1 MLTAEYL
8 SPYSLLTGQ
17 YLGVIRTIV
26 SNSKTAEES
35 AIEDFDVFDDLDE
48 TIVFETS
55 KQSATVKIN
64 NVVVGEVDLPV
75 SEVDVYVN
83 VANPSIPF
91 IKNPKEFI
99 HSATV
104 VANSIVTNPGESLHI
119 MIDQSHVRS
128 KYGEQD
134 AAFTIEVI
142 NVEQGEEA
150 NVESMINVES
160 YFAAIASS
168 YISKVYGVKMEQ
180 GSQDISE
187 KTKEIAEKTG
197 EKIVEGWEKT
207 KDIAGRVAEN
217 FKQGWEKTKDIAG
230 RVTEDFKQDWEK
242 FQVEAKE
249 KVKDMVL
256 TPQEKQVLQDPFV
269 KVYMKVRD
277 IIERFIQEVIT
288 FFGKLKA
295 ELSQILSK
303 IEQQVE
309 SIVKLIKDFVS
320 HYPIIVTAVA
330 TASIVGIITLIMKK
344 RAVRVAAREFASIP
358 NDKLTY
364 AVLDDIASVLIVT
377 NPTLNVKQ
385 VAKEAISIFEQ
396 AGKKG
401 INNYKKLVSKFVS
414 KEAYV
419 KVSQRKANP
428 GIIPVLV
435 GILKAATPIV
445 GAGIFGFIIGLL
457 TALNTDK
464 IVEAAKQVQDTAAN
478 VAQKSGEVVEKIGG
492 EVKQTAGDVAEKV
505 QTTGKSLIE
514 KLQQV
519 YSDTPTFAKV
529 GVAGLIG
536 VGVILVGAKI
546 LQTLRKRRI
555 VSTSMDINKVKQDVK
570 NMNNRVFAFA
580 YTGK

>member
-26 SNSKTAEES
+26 SNSKTTKES

-48 TIVFETS
+48 TIVFEAS

-99 HSATV
+99 HSAVV
-104 VANSIVTNPGESLHI
+104 VANSILTNPGESLHI

-128 KYGEQD
+128 KYGEQE

-142 NVEQGEEA
+142 NVERGEEA

-180 GSQDISE
+180 GPQENILE

-197 EKIVEGWEKT
+197 EKIVQGWEKT
-207 KDIAGRVAEN
+207 KEIAGRVAED
-217 FKQGWEKTKDIAG
+217 FKQGVEKLQAEI
-230 RVTEDFKQDWEK
+230 
-242 FQVEAKE
+242 KE
-249 KVKDMVL
+249 KAKDEVL

-269 KVYMKVRD
+269 KIYMKVRD

-288 FFGKLKA
+288 FFSKLKA

-303 IEQQVE
+303 IEPHIE
-309 SIVKLIKDFVS
+309 SMVKPIKDFVS
-320 HYPIIVTAVA
+320 HYPTVVTAVA
-330 TASIVGIITLIMKK
+330 TASIVGIIMLIMKK
-344 RAVRVAAREFASIP
+344 RAVKVAAREFASIP

-377 NPTLNVKQ
+377 NPTLDAKQ
-385 VAKEAISIFEQ
+385 VAKEAVSIFEQ

-401 INNYKKLVSKFVS
+401 INNYKKLASKFVS
-414 KEAYV
+414 KEAQV

-428 GIIPVLV
+428 GIIPALV
-435 GILKAATPIV
+435 GILKAAVPVV
-445 GAGIFGFIIGLL
+445 GASIFGFIIGLL
-457 TALNTDK
+457 TALNADK
-464 IVEAAKQVQDTAAN
+464 IVEAAKQVQDTAAAA
-478 VAQKSGEVVEKIGG
+478 VTQKSVEVVEKTDG
-492 EVKQTAGDVAEKV
+492 EIKQAAGDVAEKV
-505 QTTGKSLIE
+505 QTTGKSLVE

-519 YSDTPTFAKV
+519 YSDIPTFTKV
-529 GVAGLIG
+529 GIGVLIG
-536 VGVILVGAKI
+536 VGTILIGAKI

-555 VSTSMDINKVKQDVK
+555 VFTSVDINKVKQDVK

>member
-8 SPYSLLTGQ
+8 PPYSLLIGQ

-26 SNSKTAEES
+26 SNSKITEES

-48 TIVFETS
+48 TIVSETS

-91 IKNPKEFI
+91 IKNPKEFV
-99 HSATV
+99 HSAAV

-168 YISKVYGVKMEQ
+168 YISKVYGVKMEL
-180 GSQDISE
+180 GLQDVSE
-187 KTKEIAEKTG
+187 KTKEIVKKTG
-197 EKIVEGWEKT
+197 EKIAEG
-207 KDIAGRVAEN
+207 
-217 FKQGWEKTKDIAG
+217 
-230 RVTEDFKQDWEK
+230 WEK

-256 TPQEKQVLQDPFV
+256 TSQEKQVLQDPFV

-303 IEQQVE
+303 IEPHVE

-320 HYPIIVTAVA
+320 HHPIIVTAVA
-330 TASIVGIITLIMKK
+330 TASIVGIMTLIMKK

-385 VAKEAISIFEQ
+385 VAKEAVSIFEQ

-428 GIIPVLV
+428 GIIPALV

-464 IVEAAKQVQDTAAN
+464 IVEAAKQVQDTTAN
-478 VAQKSGEVVEKIGG
+478 VAQKSGEVVEKIDG

-519 YSDTPTFAKV
+519 YSDIPTFVKV
-529 GVAGLIG
+529 GVTGLIG
-536 VGVILVGAKI
+536 IGVILVGAKI

>member
-8 SPYSLLTGQ
+8 SPYSLLIGQ

-26 SNSKTAEES
+26 SNSKTTKES

-48 TIVFETS
+48 TIVFEAS

-99 HSATV
+99 HSAAV

-180 GSQDISE
+180 DSQNISE
-187 KTKEIAEKTG
+187 KI
-197 EKIVEGWEKT
+197 
-207 KDIAGRVAEN
+207 KDNAGRVAEN
-217 FKQGWEKTKDIAG
+217 
-230 RVTEDFKQDWEK
+230 FKQDWEK

-256 TPQEKQVLQDPFV
+256 TPEEKRVLQDPFV

-303 IEQQVE
+303 IGSQFEL
-309 SIVKLIKDFVS
+309 IVKPIKDFVS
-320 HYPIIVTAVA
+320 HYPTIVTAVA

-385 VAKEAISIFEQ
+385 VAKEAVSIFEQ

-401 INNYKKLVSKFVS
+401 INNYKKLASKFVS

-428 GIIPVLV
+428 GIIPALI
-435 GILKAATPIV
+435 GILKAATPVV

-464 IVEAAKQVQDTAAN
+464 MVEAAKQVQDTAAN
-478 VAQKSGEVVEKIGG
+478 VGQKSGEVVEKI
-492 EVKQTAGDVAEKV
+492 GDVAEKV

-519 YSDTPTFAKV
+519 YSDIPTLAKV
-529 GVAGLIG
+529 GVAGLVGI
-536 VGVILVGAKI
+536 GVILVGAKI

-580 YTGK
+580 YTSK

>member
-26 SNSKTAEES
+26 SNSKTTKES
-35 AIEDFDVFDDLDE
+35 AVEDFDVFNDLDE
-48 TIVFETS
+48 TIVFEAS

-99 HSATV
+99 HSAAV

-197 EKIVEGWEKT
+197 EKTVEGWEKT
-207 KDIAGRVAEN
+207 KGIAGRVAED
-217 FKQGWEKTKDIAG
+217 FKQGWEKL
-230 RVTEDFKQDWEK
+230 
-242 FQVEAKE
+242 QVEAKE

-256 TPQEKQVLQDPFV
+256 TPEEKQVLQDPFV

-303 IEQQVE
+303 IEPQVE

-320 HYPIIVTAVA
+320 HYPTIVTAVA

-377 NPTLNVKQ
+377 NPTLDVKQ
-385 VAKEAISIFEQ
+385 VAKEAVSIFEQ

-401 INNYKKLVSKFVS
+401 INNYKKLASKFVS

-428 GIIPVLV
+428 GIIPALV
-435 GILKAATPIV
+435 GILKAVTPVV

-478 VAQKSGEVVEKIGG
+478 VEQKSGEVVEKIGG
-492 EVKQTAGDVAEKV
+492 EVKQTVGDVAEKV
-505 QTTGKSLIE
+505 QTTGKSLVE

-519 YSDTPTFAKV
+519 YSDIPTFAKV

-536 VGVILVGAKI
+536 VSVILVGAKI

>member
-1 MLTAEYL
+1 MLTTEYL
-8 SPYSLLTGQ
+8 SPYSLLIGQ

-26 SNSKTAEES
+26 SNSKTTKES

-99 HSATV
+99 HSAAV

-142 NVEQGEEA
+142 NVEQGEET

-180 GSQDISE
+180 DSQNILE

-197 EKIVEGWEKT
+197 EKTWNMT
-207 KDIAGRVAEN
+207 KDIAEKTGEKIV
-217 FKQGWEKTKDIAG
+217 KGWETTRDIAG
-230 RVTEDFKQDWEK
+230 KASENLKRVWNISQDETK
-242 FQVEAKE
+242 RI
-249 KVKDMVL
+249 VKDKLL
-256 TPQEKQVLQDPFV
+256 TPEEKRILQDPFV

-277 IIERFIQEVIT
+277 FIERFIQEVIT
-288 FFGKLKA
+288 LFSKLKA

-303 IEQQVE
+303 IEPHVE
-309 SIVKLIKDFVS
+309 PIIKPIKDFVS
-320 HYPIIVTAVA
+320 HYPTIVTAVA
-330 TASIVGIITLIMKK
+330 TASIVGIIILIMKK

-358 NDKLTY
+358 DDKLTY

-385 VAKEAISIFEQ
+385 VAKEAVSIFEQ

-401 INNYKKLVSKFVS
+401 INNYKKLASKFVS
-414 KEAYV
+414 KEAYA

-428 GIIPVLV
+428 GIIPALI
-435 GILKAATPIV
+435 GILKAATPVV

-457 TALNTDK
+457 TALNINK
-464 IVEAAKQVQDTAAN
+464 VVETAKQVQDTAAN
-478 VAQKSGEVVEKIGG
+478 IEQKSG

-505 QTTGKSLIE
+505 QTTGKSLVE

-519 YSDTPTFAKV
+519 YSDIPTFAKV
-529 GVAGLIG
+529 GIAGLIG

-555 VSTSMDINKVKQDVK
+555 VSTSVDINKVKQDVK

>member
-26 SNSKTAEES
+26 SNSKTTKES
-35 AIEDFDVFDDLDE
+35 AVEDFDVFNDLDE
-48 TIVFETS
+48 TIVFEAS

-99 HSATV
+99 HSAAV

-160 YFAAIASS
+160 YFAAVTSS
-168 YISKVYGVKMEQ
+168 YIPKVYGVKMEQ
-180 GSQDISE
+180 NILE

-207 KDIAGRVAEN
+207 KGIAGIVA
-217 FKQGWEKTKDIAG
+217 
-230 RVTEDFKQDWEK
+230 EDFKQRWEK
-242 FQVEAKE
+242 LQVEAKE

-256 TPQEKQVLQDPFV
+256 TPEEKQVLQDPFV

-303 IEQQVE
+303 IEPQVE

-320 HYPIIVTAVA
+320 HYPTIVIAVA

-377 NPTLNVKQ
+377 NPTLDVKQ
-385 VAKEAISIFEQ
+385 VAKEAVSIFEQ

-401 INNYKKLVSKFVS
+401 INNYKKLASKFVS

-428 GIIPVLV
+428 GIIPALV
-435 GILKAATPIV
+435 GILKAVTPVV

-478 VAQKSGEVVEKIGG
+478 VEQKSGEVVEKIGD
-492 EVKQTAGDVAEKV
+492 EAKQTVGDVAEKV
-505 QTTGKSLIE
+505 QTTGKSLVE

-519 YSDTPTFAKV
+519 YSDIPTFAKV

>member
-26 SNSKTAEES
+26 SNSKTTKES
-35 AIEDFDVFDDLDE
+35 AVEDFDVFNDLDE
-48 TIVFETS
+48 TIVFEAS

-99 HSATV
+99 HSAAV

-160 YFAAIASS
+160 YFAAVTSS

-180 GSQDISE
+180 NILE

-197 EKIVEGWEKT
+197 EKTVEGWEKT
-207 KDIAGRVAEN
+207 KGIAGIVA
-217 FKQGWEKTKDIAG
+217 
-230 RVTEDFKQDWEK
+230 EDFKQRWEK
-242 FQVEAKE
+242 LQVEAKE

-256 TPQEKQVLQDPFV
+256 TPEEKQVLQDPFV

-303 IEQQVE
+303 IEPQVE

-320 HYPIIVTAVA
+320 HYPTIVIAVA

-377 NPTLNVKQ
+377 NPTLDVKQ
-385 VAKEAISIFEQ
+385 VAKEAVSIFEQ

-401 INNYKKLVSKFVS
+401 INNYKKLASKFVS

-428 GIIPVLV
+428 GIIPALV
-435 GILKAATPIV
+435 GILKAVTPVV

-457 TALNTDK
+457 TALNIDK

-478 VAQKSGEVVEKIGG
+478 VEQKSGEVGEKI
-492 EVKQTAGDVAEKV
+492 GDVAEKV
-505 QTTGKSLIE
+505 QTTGKSLVE

-519 YSDTPTFAKV
+519 YSDIPTFAKV

>member
-26 SNSKTAEES
+26 SNSKTTEES

-48 TIVFETS
+48 TIVFEAS

-99 HSATV
+99 HSAAV

-134 AAFTIEVI
+134 VAFTIEVI

-197 EKIVEGWEKT
+197 EKIVEAWEKT
-207 KDIAGRVAEN
+207 KDIAGRVAEDI
-217 FKQGWEKTKDIAG
+217 KQGWG
-230 RVTEDFKQDWEK
+230 K

-269 KVYMKVRD
+269 KVYIKVRD

-303 IEQQVE
+303 IEPQVE
-309 SIVKLIKDFVS
+309 SIVKPIKDLVS

-385 VAKEAISIFEQ
+385 VAKEAVSIFEQ

-419 KVSQRKANP
+419 KVSQKKANP
-428 GIIPVLV
+428 GIIPVLI
-435 GILKAATPIV
+435 GILKAATPVV
-445 GAGIFGFIIGLL
+445 GASLFGFIIGLL

-464 IVEAAKQVQDTAAN
+464 IVEAAKQVQDTADN

-519 YSDTPTFAKV
+519 YSDIPTFAKV
-529 GVAGLIG
+529 GVAGLVG

-570 NMNNRVFAFA
+570 NMNNRVFVFA
-580 YTGK
+580 YANK

>member
-8 SPYSLLTGQ
+8 PPYSLLTGQ

-26 SNSKTAEES
+26 SNSKTIKES

-48 TIVFETS
+48 TIVFEAS

-75 SEVDVYVN
+75 SEVDVHVN
-83 VANPSIPF
+83 VASPSIPF

-119 MIDQSHVRS
+119 MIDHSHVRS

-180 GSQDISE
+180 GPQDIWE

-197 EKIVEGWEKT
+197 QKIAEGWEKT
-207 KDIAGRVAEN
+207 KDIAGRVAE
-217 FKQGWEKTKDIAG
+217 D
-230 RVTEDFKQDWEK
+230 VKQDFEK
-242 FQVEAKE
+242 FQFALKE
-249 KVKDMVL
+249 KTRDAVL
-256 TPQEKQVLQDPFV
+256 TPAEKQILQDPFV
-269 KVYMKVRD
+269 KIYLKVRD

-288 FFGKLKA
+288 LFGKLKA

-303 IEQQVE
+303 IEPHVE
-309 SIVKLIKDFVS
+309 PMVKPIKDFVS
-320 HYPIIVTAVA
+320 HYPAITIAVA
-330 TASIVGIITLIMKK
+330 TASIVGIIMLIMKK

-364 AVLDDIASVLIVT
+364 AVLDDIAGVLIVT
-377 NPTLNVKQ
+377 NPTLDVKQ
-385 VAKEAISIFEQ
+385 VAKEAVSIFEQ

-401 INNYKKLVSKFVS
+401 INNYKKLASKFVS
-414 KEAYV
+414 KEAHV

-428 GIIPVLV
+428 GIIPALI
-435 GILKAATPIV
+435 GILKAAVPVV

-464 IVEAAKQVQDTAAN
+464 IVEAAKQVQDTTAD
-478 VAQKSGEVVEKIGG
+478 VAQKSVEVVEKTAG
-492 EVKQTAGDVAEKV
+492 EVKQTVGDVAEKV

-519 YSDTPTFAKV
+519 YSDTPTFAKIGI
-529 GVAGLIG
+529 GVLIG
-536 VGVILVGAKI
+536 AGVILVGAKI
-546 LQTLRKRRI
+546 LQMLRKRRI
-555 VSTSMDINKVKQDVK
+555 VSSVDINKVMQDVK

>member
-1 MLTAEYL
+1 MLTTEYL

-26 SNSKTAEES
+26 SNSKTTKES

-48 TIVFETS
+48 TIVFEAS

-99 HSATV
+99 HSAAV

-207 KDIAGRVAEN
+207 KGIAGRVA
-217 FKQGWEKTKDIAG
+217 
-230 RVTEDFKQDWEK
+230 EDFKQDWEK

-256 TPQEKQVLQDPFV
+256 TPEEKQVLQDPFV
-269 KVYMKVRD
+269 KVYVKVRD

-303 IEQQVE
+303 IEPQVE

-320 HYPIIVTAVA
+320 HYPTIVTAVA

-344 RAVRVAAREFASIP
+344 RAVRVAAREFASIS

-364 AVLDDIASVLIVT
+364 AVLDDITSVLIVT
-377 NPTLNVKQ
+377 NPTLDVKQ
-385 VAKEAISIFEQ
+385 VAKEAVSIFEQ

-401 INNYKKLVSKFVS
+401 INNYKKLASKFVS

-428 GIIPVLV
+428 GIIPALV
-435 GILKAATPIV
+435 GILKAVTPVV

-478 VAQKSGEVVEKIGG
+478 VEQKSGEVVEKIGG
-492 EVKQTAGDVAEKV
+492 EVKQTVGDVAEKV
-505 QTTGKSLIE
+505 QTTGKSLVE

-519 YSDTPTFAKV
+519 YSDIPTFAKV
-529 GVAGLIG
+529 GIAGLIG
-536 VGVILVGAKI
+536 IGVILVGAKI

-570 NMNNRVFAFA
+570 NMNNRVFTFA

>member
-1 MLTAEYL
+1 MLTIEYL
-8 SPYSLLTGQ
+8 SPYSLLIGQ

-26 SNSKTAEES
+26 SNSKTTKES
-35 AIEDFDVFDDLDE
+35 AIEDFDLFDDLDE
-48 TIVFETS
+48 TIVFEAS
-55 KQSATVKIN
+55 KQSARVKIN
-64 NVVVGEVDLPV
+64 NVVIGEVDLPV

-91 IKNPKEFI
+91 IKNPKEFT
-99 HSATV
+99 HSAVV

-128 KYGEQD
+128 KYGEQE

-142 NVEQGEEA
+142 DVEQGEEA
-150 NVESMINVES
+150 NVESITNVES

-180 GSQDISE
+180 DSQT
-187 KTKEIAEKTG
+187 TKQTAEKTG
-197 EKIVEGWEKT
+197 EEIVEGSEET
-207 KDIAGRVAEN
+207 KGIVSRV
-217 FKQGWEKTKDIAG
+217 I
-230 RVTEDFKQDWEK
+230 EDFKQDWER
-242 FQVEAKE
+242 FLVEAKE

-256 TPQEKQVLQDPFV
+256 TPEEKRILQDPFV

-295 ELSQILSK
+295 ELTQILSK
-303 IEQQVE
+303 IEPQVE
-309 SIVKLIKDFVS
+309 SIAKLIKDFVS
-320 HYPIIVTAVA
+320 HHPIIVTAVA
-330 TASIVGIITLIMKK
+330 TASIVGIMMLIMKK
-344 RAVRVAAREFASIP
+344 RAVRIAAREFASIP

-364 AVLDDIASVLIVT
+364 AALDDIASVLIVT
-377 NPTLNVKQ
+377 NPTLDVKQ
-385 VAKEAISIFEQ
+385 VAKEAVSIFEQ

-428 GIIPVLV
+428 GIIPALV
-435 GILKAATPIV
+435 GILKAAIPVV

-464 IVEAAKQVQDTAAN
+464 IVEAAKQVRNAAAN
-478 VAQKSGEVVEKIGG
+478 VEQKSGEVVEKFGS
-492 EVKQTAGDVAEKV
+492 EVKHTVGNVAEKV

-519 YSDTPTFAKV
+519 YSDIPTFAKV

-536 VGVILVGAKI
+536 IGVILVGVKI
-546 LQTLRKRRI
+546 LQMLRKRRI

-580 YTGK
+580 YANK

>member
-1 MLTAEYL
+1 MLTTEYL

-26 SNSKTAEES
+26 SNSKTTKES

-48 TIVFETS
+48 TIVFEAS

-99 HSATV
+99 HSAAV
-104 VANSIVTNPGESLHI
+104 VANSIVTNPGESLYI

-187 KTKEIAEKTG
+187 KTKETAEKIG

-207 KDIAGRVAEN
+207 KGIAGRVAEDI
-217 FKQGWEKTKDIAG
+217 KQG
-230 RVTEDFKQDWEK
+230 WEK

-256 TPQEKQVLQDPFV
+256 TPEEKQVLQDPFV

-303 IEQQVE
+303 IEPHVE
-309 SIVKLIKDFVS
+309 PIVKPIKDFVS
-320 HYPIIVTAVA
+320 HYPIITTAVA
-330 TASIVGIITLIMKK
+330 TASIVGIIMLIMKK
-344 RAVRVAAREFASIP
+344 RAVRAAAREFASIP

-377 NPTLNVKQ
+377 NPTLDVKQ
-385 VAKEAISIFEQ
+385 VAKEAVSIFEQ

-428 GIIPVLV
+428 GIIPALV
-435 GILKAATPIV
+435 GILKAATPVV

-478 VAQKSGEVVEKIGG
+478 VEQKSGEVVEKIGG
-492 EVKQTAGDVAEKV
+492 E
-505 QTTGKSLIE
+505 
-514 KLQQV
+514 
-519 YSDTPTFAKV
+519 
-529 GVAGLIG
+529 
-536 VGVILVGAKI
+536 LV
-546 LQTLRKRRI
+546 
-555 VSTSMDINKVKQDVK
+555 M
-570 NMNNRVFAFA
+570 
-580 YTGK
+580 

>member
-1 MLTAEYL
+1 MLTTEYL

-26 SNSKTAEES
+26 SNSKTTKES

-48 TIVFETS
+48 TIVFEAS

-75 SEVDVYVN
+75 SEVDVHVN

-99 HSATV
+99 HSAAV

-180 GSQDISE
+180 GPQDTWE

-197 EKIVEGWEKT
+197 EKNVE
-207 KDIAGRVAEN
+207 
-217 FKQGWEKTKDIAG
+217 GWEKTKDIAG
-230 RVTEDFKQDWEK
+230 RVTEDFKQGLEK

-256 TPQEKQVLQDPFV
+256 TPEEKQVLQDPFV
-269 KVYMKVRD
+269 KIYVKVRD

-303 IEQQVE
+303 IEPQVE
-309 SIVKLIKDFVS
+309 PIVKLIKDFIS
-320 HYPIIVTAVA
+320 HYPTVVTAVA
-330 TASIVGIITLIMKK
+330 TASLVGIIMLIMKK

-385 VAKEAISIFEQ
+385 VAKETVSIFEQ
-396 AGKKG
+396 VGKKG
-401 INNYKKLVSKFVS
+401 INNYKKLASKFVS
-414 KEAYV
+414 KEADV
-419 KVSQRKANP
+419 NVSQRKANP
-428 GIIPVLV
+428 GVIPALV

-445 GAGIFGFIIGLL
+445 GAGIFGFVVGLL
-457 TALNTDK
+457 TALNIDK
-464 IVEAAKQVQDTAAN
+464 IVEAAKQIPDTVAAG
-478 VAQKSGEVVEKIGG
+478 AQKSGEVVKKIDG
-492 EVKQTAGDVAEKV
+492 EVKQSAGDVAEKV

-519 YSDTPTFAKV
+519 YSDIPTFAKV
-529 GVAGLIG
+529 GIVVLIG
-536 VGVILVGAKI
+536 AGVILVGAKI

-555 VSTSMDINKVKQDVK
+555 ASTSVDINKVKQDVK

>member
-8 SPYSLLTGQ
+8 SPYSLLAGQ

-26 SNSKTAEES
+26 SNSKTTKES

-48 TIVFETS
+48 TIVFEAS

-75 SEVDVYVN
+75 SEVDVHVN

-99 HSATV
+99 HSAAV

-180 GSQDISE
+180 APQDIWE

-197 EKIVEGWEKT
+197 EKIVEGLEKTKEIAGRVAEDFKHGLEKT
-207 KDIAGRVAEN
+207 KDIAGRVAE
-217 FKQGWEKTKDIAG
+217 
-230 RVTEDFKQDWEK
+230 DFKHGSEK
-242 FQVEAKE
+242 FQVEFKE
-249 KVKDMVL
+249 KAKDEIL
-256 TPQEKQVLQDPFV
+256 TPAEKQVLQDPFV
-269 KVYMKVRD
+269 KIYMKVRD

-303 IEQQVE
+303 IEPNVE
-309 SIVKLIKDFVS
+309 PMVKPIKDFVS
-320 HYPIIVTAVA
+320 HYPAVTTAVA
-330 TASIVGIITLIMKK
+330 TASIVGITMLIMKK

-377 NPTLNVKQ
+377 NPTLDVKQ
-385 VAKEAISIFEQ
+385 VAKEAVSIFEQ

-401 INNYKKLVSKFVS
+401 INNYKKLASKFVS
-414 KEAYV
+414 KEAHI
-419 KVSQRKANP
+419 KVNLRKANP
-428 GIIPVLV
+428 GIIPALV
-435 GILKAATPIV
+435 GILKAAAPVI

-464 IVEAAKQVQDTAAN
+464 IVEAAKQVQDTAAD
-478 VAQKSGEVVEKIGG
+478 VTQKSGEVVEKAAG

-505 QTTGKSLIE
+505 QTTGKSLVE

-519 YSDTPTFAKV
+519 YSDIPTFTKV
-529 GVAGLIG
+529 GIGVLIG

-546 LQTLRKRRI
+546 LETLRKRRTA
-555 VSTSMDINKVKQDVK
+555 STSVDINKVKQDVK

-580 YTGK
+580 YAGK

>member
-1 MLTAEYL
+1 MLTTEYL
-8 SPYSLLTGQ
+8 PPYSLLIGQ

-26 SNSKTAEES
+26 SNSKTTKES
-35 AIEDFDVFDDLDE
+35 AIEDFDIFDDLDG
-48 TIVFETS
+48 IIAFEAS

-99 HSATV
+99 HSAAV
-104 VANSIVTNPGESLHI
+104 IANSIVTNPGESLHI

-128 KYGEQD
+128 KYGEQE

-150 NVESMINVES
+150 IVES

-180 GSQDISE
+180 GSQNISE

-197 EKIVEGWEKT
+197 EKNVEGWEKT
-207 KDIAGRVAEN
+207 KGIASRVAEE
-217 FKQGWEKTKDIAG
+217 FE
-230 RVTEDFKQDWEK
+230 QDWEK

-256 TPQEKQVLQDPFV
+256 TSEEKRILQDPFV

-288 FFGKLKA
+288 FFSKLKA

-303 IEQQVE
+303 IEPQVE
-309 SIVKLIKDFVS
+309 PIVKPIKDFVS
-320 HYPIIVTAVA
+320 HYPSITTAVA
-330 TASIVGIITLIMKK
+330 TASIVGIIMLIMKK

-377 NPTLNVKQ
+377 NPTLNVKR
-385 VAKEAISIFEQ
+385 VAKEAVSIFEQ

-414 KEAYV
+414 KEASV

-428 GIIPVLV
+428 GIIPALV
-435 GILKAATPIV
+435 GILKAATPVV

-457 TALNTDK
+457 AALNTDK
-464 IVEAAKQVQDTAAN
+464 IVEAAKQVRDTVAN
-478 VAQKSGEVVEKIGG
+478 IEQKSGEVVEKIGDD
-492 EVKQTAGDVAEKV
+492 VKQTVGDVAEKV

-519 YSDTPTFAKV
+519 YHDIPTFAKV

-536 VGVILVGAKI
+536 IGVILVGAKI
-546 LQTLRKRRI
+546 LQTLRKRRS

-580 YTGK
+580 YASR

>member
-26 SNSKTAEES
+26 SNSKTTKES
-35 AIEDFDVFDDLDE
+35 AVEDFDVFNDLDE
-48 TIVFETS
+48 TIVFEAS

-99 HSATV
+99 HSAAV

-160 YFAAIASS
+160 YFAAVTSS

-180 GSQDISE
+180 NILE

-197 EKIVEGWEKT
+197 EKIVQGWEKT
-207 KDIAGRVAEN
+207 KGIAGRVAED
-217 FKQGWEKTKDIAG
+217 FKQGLEKLQA
-230 RVTEDFKQDWEK
+230 
-242 FQVEAKE
+242 EAKE

-256 TPQEKQVLQDPFV
+256 TPEEKQVLQDPFV

-303 IEQQVE
+303 IEPQVE

-320 HYPIIVTAVA
+320 HYPTIVIAVA

-377 NPTLNVKQ
+377 NPTLDVKQ
-385 VAKEAISIFEQ
+385 VAKEAVSIFEQ

-401 INNYKKLVSKFVS
+401 INNYKKLASKFVS

-428 GIIPVLV
+428 GIIPALV
-435 GILKAATPIV
+435 GILKAVTPVV

-478 VAQKSGEVVEKIGG
+478 VEQKSGEVVEKIGG
-492 EVKQTAGDVAEKV
+492 EVKQTVGDVAEKV
-505 QTTGKSLIE
+505 QTTGKSLVE

-519 YSDTPTFAKV
+519 YSDIPTFAKV

>member
-1 MLTAEYL
+1 MLTTEYL

-26 SNSKTAEES
+26 SNSKTTKES

-48 TIVFETS
+48 TIVFEAS

-187 KTKEIAEKTG
+187 KTKETAEKTG

-207 KDIAGRVAEN
+207 KGIAGRVAEDL
-217 FKQGWEKTKDIAG
+217 KQG
-230 RVTEDFKQDWEK
+230 WEK

-256 TPQEKQVLQDPFV
+256 TPEEKRVLQDPFV

-303 IEQQVE
+303 IEPQVE

-377 NPTLNVKQ
+377 NPTLDVKQ
-385 VAKEAISIFEQ
+385 VAKEAVSIFEQ

-401 INNYKKLVSKFVS
+401 INNYKKLASKFVS

-428 GIIPVLV
+428 GIIPALV
-435 GILKAATPIV
+435 GILKAVTPVV

-478 VAQKSGEVVEKIGG
+478 VEQKSGEVVEKIGG

-505 QTTGKSLIE
+505 QTTGKSLVE

-519 YSDTPTFAKV
+519 YSDIPTFAKV

>member
-26 SNSKTAEES
+26 SNSKTTKES
-35 AIEDFDVFDDLDE
+35 AVEDFDVFNDLDE
-48 TIVFETS
+48 TIVFEAS

-99 HSATV
+99 HSAAV

-207 KDIAGRVAEN
+207 KGIAGRVAED
-217 FKQGWEKTKDIAG
+217 FKQGWEKL
-230 RVTEDFKQDWEK
+230 
-242 FQVEAKE
+242 QVEAKE

-256 TPQEKQVLQDPFV
+256 TPEEKQVLQDPFV

-303 IEQQVE
+303 IEPQVE

-320 HYPIIVTAVA
+320 HYPTIVTAVA

-377 NPTLNVKQ
+377 NPTLDVKQ
-385 VAKEAISIFEQ
+385 VAKEAVSIFEQ

-401 INNYKKLVSKFVS
+401 INNYKKLASKFVS

-428 GIIPVLV
+428 GIIPALV
-435 GILKAATPIV
+435 GILKAVTPVV

-478 VAQKSGEVVEKIGG
+478 VEQKSGEVVEKIGG
-492 EVKQTAGDVAEKV
+492 EVKQTVGDVAEKV
-505 QTTGKSLIE
+505 QTTGKSLVE

-519 YSDTPTFAKV
+519 YSDIPTFAKV

>member
-1 MLTAEYL
+1 MLTIEYL

-26 SNSKTAEES
+26 SNNKTTKES
-35 AIEDFDVFDDLDE
+35 AIEDFDIFDDLDE
-48 TIVFETS
+48 TIVFEAS

-99 HSATV
+99 HSAAV
-104 VANSIVTNPGESLHI
+104 IANSIVTNPGESLHI

-128 KYGEQD
+128 KYGEQE

-142 NVEQGEEA
+142 NVEQGEKA

-160 YFAAIASS
+160 YFTAIASS

-180 GSQDISE
+180 NILE
-187 KTKEIAEKTG
+187 KTKEIAEKTR
-197 EKIVEGWEKT
+197 EKIVEGWEKL
-207 KDIAGRVAEN
+207 
-217 FKQGWEKTKDIAG
+217 
-230 RVTEDFKQDWEK
+230 
-242 FQVEAKE
+242 QVEAKE

-256 TPQEKQVLQDPFV
+256 TTEEKRILQDPFV
-269 KVYMKVRD
+269 KVYMKIRD

-303 IEQQVE
+303 IESQVE
-309 SIVKLIKDFVS
+309 SIVKPIKDFVS

-344 RAVRVAAREFASIP
+344 IAVRVAAREFASIP

-377 NPTLNVKQ
+377 NPTLDVKQ
-385 VAKEAISIFEQ
+385 VAKEAVSIFEQ

-401 INNYKKLVSKFVS
+401 INNYKKLASKFVS
-414 KEAYV
+414 KEASV

-428 GIIPVLV
+428 GIIPALV
-435 GILKAATPIV
+435 GILKAATPVV

-457 TALNTDK
+457 TVLNTDK

-478 VAQKSGEVVEKIGG
+478 IEQKSGEVVEKIGG

-519 YSDTPTFAKV
+519 YSDIPTFAKV

-580 YTGK
+580 YASK

>member
-26 SNSKTAEES
+26 SNSKTTKES
-35 AIEDFDVFDDLDE
+35 AVEDFDVFNDLDE
-48 TIVFETS
+48 TIVFEAS

-99 HSATV
+99 HSAAV

-197 EKIVEGWEKT
+197 EKIVQGWEKT
-207 KDIAGRVAEN
+207 KGIAGRVAED
-217 FKQGWEKTKDIAG
+217 FKQGLEKLQA
-230 RVTEDFKQDWEK
+230 
-242 FQVEAKE
+242 EAKE

-256 TPQEKQVLQDPFV
+256 TPEEKQVLQDPFV

-303 IEQQVE
+303 IEPQVE

-320 HYPIIVTAVA
+320 HYPTIVIAVA
-330 TASIVGIITLIMKK
+330 TASIIGIITLIMKK

-377 NPTLNVKQ
+377 NPTLDVKQ
-385 VAKEAISIFEQ
+385 VAKEAVSIFEQ

-401 INNYKKLVSKFVS
+401 INNYKKLASKFVS

-428 GIIPVLV
+428 GIIPALV
-435 GILKAATPIV
+435 GILKAVTPVV

-457 TALNTDK
+457 TALNIDK

-478 VAQKSGEVVEKIGG
+478 VEQKSGEVGEKI
-492 EVKQTAGDVAEKV
+492 GDVAEKV
-505 QTTGKSLIE
+505 QTTGKSLVE

-519 YSDTPTFAKV
+519 YSDIPTFAKV

>member
-8 SPYSLLTGQ
+8 PPYSLLVGQ

-26 SNSKTAEES
+26 SNSKTTKES

-48 TIVFETS
+48 TIVFEAS

-75 SEVDVYVN
+75 SEVDVHVN

-99 HSATV
+99 HSAAV

-142 NVEQGEEA
+142 NVEQDEEA

-180 GSQDISE
+180 APQDIWE

-197 EKIVEGWEKT
+197 EKIVEGLEKT
-207 KDIAGRVAEN
+207 KEIAGRVAED
-217 FKQGWEKTKDIAG
+217 FKHGWEKS
-230 RVTEDFKQDWEK
+230 
-242 FQVEAKE
+242 QVEFKE
-249 KVKDMVL
+249 KAKDVIL
-256 TPQEKQVLQDPFV
+256 TPAEKQVLQDPFV
-269 KVYMKVRD
+269 KIYMKVRD

-303 IEQQVE
+303 IEPNVE
-309 SIVKLIKDFVS
+309 AMVKPIKDFVS
-320 HYPIIVTAVA
+320 HYPAVTTAVA
-330 TASIVGIITLIMKK
+330 TASIVGITMLIMKK

-377 NPTLNVKQ
+377 NPTLDVKQ
-385 VAKEAISIFEQ
+385 VAKEAVSIFEQ

-401 INNYKKLVSKFVS
+401 INNYKKLASKFVS
-414 KEAYV
+414 KEAHI

-428 GIIPVLV
+428 GIIPALV
-435 GILKAATPIV
+435 GILKAAAPIT
-445 GAGIFGFIIGLL
+445 GAGIFGFVIGLL

-464 IVEAAKQVQDTAAN
+464 IVEAAKQVQDTAAD
-478 VAQKSGEVVEKIGG
+478 VAQKSGEVVEKAAG

-505 QTTGKSLIE
+505 QTTGKSLVE

-519 YSDTPTFAKV
+519 YSDIPTFTKV
-529 GVAGLIG
+529 GIGVLIG

-546 LQTLRKRRI
+546 LEMLRKRRTAF
-555 VSTSMDINKVKQDVK
+555 TSVDINKVKQDVK

-580 YTGK
+580 YAGK

>member
-26 SNSKTAEES
+26 SNSKTTKES
-35 AIEDFDVFDDLDE
+35 AVEDFDVFNDLDE
-48 TIVFETS
+48 TIVFEAS

-99 HSATV
+99 HSAAV

-160 YFAAIASS
+160 YFAAVTSS

-180 GSQDISE
+180 NILE
-187 KTKEIAEKTG
+187 KTKEKIAENL
-197 EKIVEGWEKT
+197 EKL
-207 KDIAGRVAEN
+207 
-217 FKQGWEKTKDIAG
+217 
-230 RVTEDFKQDWEK
+230 
-242 FQVEAKE
+242 QVEAKE

-256 TPQEKQVLQDPFV
+256 TPEEKQVLQDPFV

-303 IEQQVE
+303 IEPQVE

-320 HYPIIVTAVA
+320 HYPTIVIAVA

-377 NPTLNVKQ
+377 NPTLDVKQ
-385 VAKEAISIFEQ
+385 VAKEAVSIFEQ

-401 INNYKKLVSKFVS
+401 INNYKKLASKFVS

-428 GIIPVLV
+428 GIIPALV
-435 GILKAATPIV
+435 GILKAVTPVV

-457 TALNTDK
+457 TALNIDK

-478 VAQKSGEVVEKIGG
+478 VEQKSGEVVEKI
-492 EVKQTAGDVAEKV
+492 GDVAEKV
-505 QTTGKSLIE
+505 QTTGKSLVE

-519 YSDTPTFAKV
+519 YSDIPTFAKV

>member
-1 MLTAEYL
+1 MLTTEYL

-26 SNSKTAEES
+26 SNSKTTKES
-35 AIEDFDVFDDLDE
+35 AIEDFDIFDDLDE
-48 TIVFETS
+48 TIVFEAS

-64 NVVVGEVDLPV
+64 NVVIGEVDLPV

-142 NVEQGEEA
+142 NVEQSEEA

-160 YFAAIASS
+160 YFAAITSS

-180 GSQDISE
+180 SSQDISE
-187 KTKEIAEKTG
+187 KTKELAEKTR
-197 EKIVEGWEKT
+197 EKIVEGWEKL
-207 KDIAGRVAEN
+207 
-217 FKQGWEKTKDIAG
+217 
-230 RVTEDFKQDWEK
+230 
-242 FQVEAKE
+242 QVEAKE

-256 TPQEKQVLQDPFV
+256 TSEEKRVLQDPFV

-288 FFGKLKA
+288 LFGKLKA

-303 IEQQVE
+303 IEPQVE

-320 HYPIIVTAVA
+320 HYPAIATAVA
-330 TASIVGIITLIMKK
+330 TASIVGIIMLIMKK

-377 NPTLNVKQ
+377 NPTLDTKQ

-401 INNYKKLVSKFVS
+401 INNYKKLASKFVS

-428 GIIPVLV
+428 GIIPALV
-435 GILKAATPIV
+435 GILKAATPVV

-464 IVEAAKQVQDTAAN
+464 IVEAAKQVQDTVAN
-478 VAQKSGEVVEKIGG
+478 VEQKSGEVVEKIGG

-505 QTTGKSLIE
+505 QTTGKSLVE

-519 YSDTPTFAKV
+519 YSDIPTFAKV

-555 VSTSMDINKVKQDVK
+555 ISTSIDINKVKQDVK

>member
-8 SPYSLLTGQ
+8 LPYSLLTGQ

-26 SNSKTAEES
+26 SNSKTTKES

-48 TIVFETS
+48 TIVFEAS

-75 SEVDVYVN
+75 SEVDIHVN
-83 VANPSIPF
+83 VAKPSIPF

-99 HSATV
+99 HSAAV
-104 VANSIVTNPGESLHI
+104 VASSIVTNPGESLHI
-119 MIDQSHVRS
+119 MIDQSHARS

-142 NVEQGEEA
+142 NVEQGEET

-180 GSQDISE
+180 GPQDIWE

-207 KDIAGRVAEN
+207 KDIAGRVAED
-217 FKQGWEKTKDIAG
+217 FKQGL
-230 RVTEDFKQDWEK
+230 EK
-242 FQVEAKE
+242 FQKE
-249 KVKDMVL
+249 KAKDEVPEPAEKKVLRDL
-256 TPQEKQVLQDPFV
+256 TPEEKQALQDPFV
-269 KVYMKVRD
+269 KIYMKVRD

-303 IEQQVE
+303 IEPHVE
-309 SIVKLIKDFVS
+309 PMVKPIKDFVS
-320 HYPIIVTAVA
+320 HYPTVVTAVA
-330 TASIVGIITLIMKK
+330 TASIVGIIMLIMKK

-358 NDKLTY
+358 SDKLTY

-377 NPTLNVKQ
+377 NPTLDVKQ
-385 VAKEAISIFEQ
+385 VAKEAVSIFEQ

-401 INNYKKLVSKFVS
+401 INNYKKLASKFVS
-414 KEAYV
+414 KEAQV

-428 GIIPVLV
+428 GIIPALL
-435 GILKAATPIV
+435 GILRAAAPIV
-445 GAGIFGFIIGLL
+445 GAGIFGFIIGML

-464 IVEAAKQVQDTAAN
+464 IVEAAKQVQDTATD
-478 VAQKSGEVVEKIGG
+478 VAQKSVEVVEKPAG
-492 EVKQTAGDVAEKV
+492 TAGNVAEKV
-505 QTTGKSLIE
+505 QTTGKSLVE

-529 GVAGLIG
+529 GIGVLIG
-536 VGVILVGAKI
+536 AGVILVGAKI

-555 VSTSMDINKVKQDVK
+555 VTSVDINKVNQDSK

-580 YTGK
+580 YAGK

>member
-8 SPYSLLTGQ
+8 PPYSLLIGQ

-26 SNSKTAEES
+26 SNSKTTKES
-35 AIEDFDVFDDLDE
+35 AIEDFDLFDDLDE
-48 TIVFETS
+48 IMVFEAS

-75 SEVDVYVN
+75 SEVSVYVN
-83 VANPSIPF
+83 VVNPSIPF
-91 IKNPKEFI
+91 IKNPKEFT
-99 HSATV
+99 HSAAV
-104 VANSIVTNPGESLHI
+104 VANSIVANPGESLHI

-134 AAFTIEVI
+134 VAFAIEVI
-142 NVEQGEEA
+142 NVEQGEGA

-168 YISKVYGVKMEQ
+168 YISKVYGVN
-180 GSQDISE
+180 
-187 KTKEIAEKTG
+187 
-197 EKIVEGWEKT
+197 VEN
-207 KDIAGRVAEN
+207 VAEN
-217 FKQGWEKTKDIAG
+217 FKPGLESVKEK
-230 RVTEDFKQDWEK
+230 V
-242 FQVEAKE
+242 KE

-256 TPQEKQVLQDPFV
+256 TPEEKRILQDPFV
-269 KVYMKVRD
+269 KVYMKIRD

-288 FFGKLKA
+288 FFSKLKA

-303 IEQQVE
+303 IGSLAE
-309 SIVKLIKDFVS
+309 SVVKLIKDFVS
-320 HYPIIVTAVA
+320 NYPIITTAVA
-330 TASIVGIITLIMKK
+330 TASIVGIIMLIMKK

-364 AVLDDIASVLIVT
+364 AVLDDIASVLIVA

-385 VAKEAISIFEQ
+385 VAKEAVSIFEQ

-401 INNYKKLVSKFVS
+401 INNYKKLASKFVS
-414 KEAYV
+414 KEAYA
-419 KVSQRKANP
+419 KVNQKKANP
-428 GIIPVLV
+428 GIIPALV
-435 GILKAATPIV
+435 GILKAATPVV

-464 IVEAAKQVQDTAAN
+464 IVEAAKQ
-478 VAQKSGEVVEKIGG
+478 AQNTPTTTEQKPSEVVEKTND
-492 EVKQTAGDVAEKV
+492 EVEQTAGNVAEKV
-505 QTTGKSLIE
+505 QTAGKSLIE

-519 YSDTPTFAKV
+519 YSDVPTFAKV
-529 GVAGLIG
+529 GITVLIG
-536 VGVILVGAKI
+536 VGVVLVGAKI

-555 VSTSMDINKVKQDVK
+555 VSSVDINKVKQDVK

-580 YTGK
+580 YRGK

>member
-17 YLGVIRTIV
+17 YLGVIRTIA
-26 SNSKTAEES
+26 SNSKTTKES

-48 TIVFETS
+48 TIVFEAS

-91 IKNPKEFI
+91 IKNPKEFV
-99 HSATV
+99 HSAAV

-134 AAFTIEVI
+134 AVFTIEVI
-142 NVEQGEEA
+142 NVEQDEEA

-180 GSQDISE
+180 GSQDTSE
-187 KTKEIAEKTG
+187 KKG
-197 EKIVEGWEKT
+197 
-207 KDIAGRVAEN
+207 IAGR
-217 FKQGWEKTKDIAG
+217 IA
-230 RVTEDFKQDWEK
+230 EDFKQRWEK
-242 FQVEAKE
+242 FQFEVKE
-249 KVKDMVL
+249 KVKDKVL
-256 TPQEKQVLQDPFV
+256 TPEEKRILQDPFV

-288 FFGKLKA
+288 FFSKLKA

-303 IEQQVE
+303 IESLAE

-320 HYPIIVTAVA
+320 HYPAITTAVA

-344 RAVRVAAREFASIP
+344 RAARVAAREFASIP

-377 NPTLNVKQ
+377 NPTLDVKQ
-385 VAKEAISIFEQ
+385 VAKEAVSIFEQ

-401 INNYKKLVSKFVS
+401 INNYKKLASKFVS

-428 GIIPVLV
+428 GIIPALV
-435 GILKAATPIV
+435 GILKAVTPV
-445 GAGIFGFIIGLL
+445 LGAGIFGFIIGLL

-464 IVEAAKQVQDTAAN
+464 VVEAAKQTQDTAAN
-478 VAQKSGEVVEKIGG
+478 VEQKSGEVVEKI
-492 EVKQTAGDVAEKV
+492 GDVAEKV

-519 YSDTPTFAKV
+519 YSDIPTFAKV
-529 GVAGLIG
+529 GIAGLIG
-536 VGVILVGAKI
+536 IGVILVGAKI
-546 LQTLRKRRI
+546 LQTLHKRRI

-580 YTGK
+580 YAGK

>member
-1 MLTAEYL
+1 MLTTEYL

-26 SNSKTAEES
+26 SNSKTTKES

-48 TIVFETS
+48 TIVFEAS

-99 HSATV
+99 HSAAV

-207 KDIAGRVAEN
+207 KGIAGRVAEDL
-217 FKQGWEKTKDIAG
+217 KQG
-230 RVTEDFKQDWEK
+230 WEK

-256 TPQEKQVLQDPFV
+256 TPEEKRVLQDPFV

-303 IEQQVE
+303 IEPQVE

-385 VAKEAISIFEQ
+385 VAKEAVSIFEQ

-401 INNYKKLVSKFVS
+401 INNYKKLASKFVS

-428 GIIPVLV
+428 GIIPALV
-435 GILKAATPIV
+435 GILKAVTPVV

-478 VAQKSGEVVEKIGG
+478 VEQKSGEVVEKIGG

-505 QTTGKSLIE
+505 QTTGKSLVE

-519 YSDTPTFAKV
+519 YSDIPTFAKV

>member
-1 MLTAEYL
+1 MLTTEYL

-26 SNSKTAEES
+26 SNSKTTKES
-35 AIEDFDVFDDLDE
+35 AVEDFDVFNDLDE
-48 TIVFETS
+48 TIVFEAS

-99 HSATV
+99 HSAAV

-207 KDIAGRVAEN
+207 KGIAGRVAED
-217 FKQGWEKTKDIAG
+217 FKQGWEKL
-230 RVTEDFKQDWEK
+230 
-242 FQVEAKE
+242 QVEAKE

-256 TPQEKQVLQDPFV
+256 TPEEKQVLQDPFV

-303 IEQQVE
+303 IEPQVE

-320 HYPIIVTAVA
+320 HYPTIVTAVA

-377 NPTLNVKQ
+377 NPTLDVKQ
-385 VAKEAISIFEQ
+385 VAKEAVSIFEQ

-401 INNYKKLVSKFVS
+401 INNYKKLASKFVS

-428 GIIPVLV
+428 GIIPALV
-435 GILKAATPIV
+435 GILKAVTPVV

-478 VAQKSGEVVEKIGG
+478 VEQKSGEVVEKIGG
-492 EVKQTAGDVAEKV
+492 EVKQTVGDVAEKV
-505 QTTGKSLIE
+505 QTTGKSLVE

-519 YSDTPTFAKV
+519 YSDIPTFAKV

>member
-1 MLTAEYL
+1 MLTVEYL
-8 SPYSLLTGQ
+8 SPYSLLIGQ

-26 SNSKTAEES
+26 SNSKTTKES
-35 AIEDFDVFDDLDE
+35 AIGDFDVFDDLDE
-48 TIVFETS
+48 IIVFEAS

-99 HSATV
+99 HSAAV
-104 VANSIVTNPGESLHI
+104 VANSIVTNPGKSLHI

-128 KYGEQD
+128 RYGEQD
-134 AAFTIEVI
+134 VAFTIEVI
-142 NVEQGEEA
+142 NIEQGEEA
-150 NVESMINVES
+150 NVES

-180 GSQDISE
+180 GSQDASE

-197 EKIVEGWEKT
+197 EKTVEGLEKLQ
-207 KDIAGRVAEN
+207 A
-217 FKQGWEKTKDIAG
+217 
-230 RVTEDFKQDWEK
+230 
-242 FQVEAKE
+242 EAKE

-256 TPQEKQVLQDPFV
+256 TPEEKRILQDPFV
-269 KVYMKVRD
+269 KVYMKIRD

-288 FFGKLKA
+288 FFSKLKA

-303 IEQQVE
+303 IGSQIEP
-309 SIVKLIKDFVS
+309 IVKPIKDFVS
-320 HYPIIVTAVA
+320 HYPTITTAVA

-344 RAVRVAAREFASIP
+344 RAVRVTAREFASIP
-358 NDKLTY
+358 NDKLAY

-377 NPTLNVKQ
+377 NPILNVKQ
-385 VAKEAISIFEQ
+385 VAKEAVSIFQQ

-401 INNYKKLVSKFVS
+401 INNYRKLASKFVS
-414 KEAYV
+414 KEAYA
-419 KVSQRKANP
+419 KVNQRKANP
-428 GIIPVLV
+428 GIIPALV
-435 GILKAATPIV
+435 GILKAAAPVV
-445 GAGIFGFIIGLL
+445 GAGVFGFIIGLL

-464 IVEAAKQVQDTAAN
+464 IVEAAKQIQDTAAN
-478 VAQKSGEVVEKIGG
+478 IEQKSGEI
-492 EVKQTAGDVAEKV
+492 KQTAGDVAEKV

-519 YSDTPTFAKV
+519 YSDIPTFAKV
-529 GVAGLIG
+529 GVVGLVG

-555 VSTSMDINKVKQDVK
+555 ASTSTDINKVKQDVK
-570 NMNNRVFAFA
+570 NMNNRVFTFA
-580 YTGK
+580 YAGK

>member
-26 SNSKTAEES
+26 SNSKTTKES
-35 AIEDFDVFDDLDE
+35 AVEDFDVFNDLDE
-48 TIVFETS
+48 TIVFEAS

-99 HSATV
+99 HSAAV

-160 YFAAIASS
+160 YFAAVTSS

-180 GSQDISE
+180 NILE

-197 EKIVEGWEKT
+197 EKIVQGWEKT
-207 KDIAGRVAEN
+207 KGIAGRVAED
-217 FKQGWEKTKDIAG
+217 FKQGLEKL
-230 RVTEDFKQDWEK
+230 
-242 FQVEAKE
+242 QVEAKE

-256 TPQEKQVLQDPFV
+256 TPEEKQVLQDPFV

-303 IEQQVE
+303 IEPQVE

-320 HYPIIVTAVA
+320 HYPTIVIAVA
-330 TASIVGIITLIMKK
+330 TASIIGIITLIMKK

-377 NPTLNVKQ
+377 NPTLDVKQ
-385 VAKEAISIFEQ
+385 VAKEAVSIFEQ

-401 INNYKKLVSKFVS
+401 INNYKKLASKFVS

-428 GIIPVLV
+428 GIIPALV
-435 GILKAATPIV
+435 GILKAVTPVV

-457 TALNTDK
+457 TALNIDK

-478 VAQKSGEVVEKIGG
+478 VEQKSGEVVEKIGG
-492 EVKQTAGDVAEKV
+492 EVKQTVGDVAEKV
-505 QTTGKSLIE
+505 QTTGKSLVE

-519 YSDTPTFAKV
+519 YSDIPTFAKV

>member
-8 SPYSLLTGQ
+8 PPYSLLIGQ

-26 SNSKTAEES
+26 SNSKTTKES

-48 TIVFETS
+48 TIVFEAS

-91 IKNPKEFI
+91 IKNPKEFV
-99 HSATV
+99 HSAAV

-128 KYGEQD
+128 KYGEQE

-180 GSQDISE
+180 GSQNILE
-187 KTKEIAEKTG
+187 KTKEIAEKTR
-197 EKIVEGWEKT
+197 EKIVEG
-207 KDIAGRVAEN
+207 
-217 FKQGWEKTKDIAG
+217 
-230 RVTEDFKQDWEK
+230 WEK

-256 TPQEKQVLQDPFV
+256 TSEEKRILQDPFV

-303 IEQQVE
+303 IESQVE

-320 HYPIIVTAVA
+320 HYPATVTVVA
-330 TASIVGIITLIMKK
+330 TASIVGIIMLIMKK

-377 NPTLNVKQ
+377 NPTLGVKQ
-385 VAKEAISIFEQ
+385 VAKEAVSIFKQ

-414 KEAYV
+414 KEASV

-428 GIIPVLV
+428 GIIPALV
-435 GILKAATPIV
+435 GILKAAIPVV

-478 VAQKSGEVVEKIGG
+478 IEQKSGEVVEKIGD
-492 EVKQTAGDVAEKV
+492 AAEKV
-505 QTTGKSLIE
+505 QTAGKSLIE

-519 YSDTPTFAKV
+519 YSDIPAFAKV
-529 GVAGLIG
+529 GIAGLVG

-580 YTGK
+580 YAGK